1 MRHAWRFAAALLLVA
16 GSCSGPPRSGDPELP
31 RQKVKKLA
39 ASVQMMAQ
47 ELSSFGALSYRS
59 KADIT
64 ATVEGVIAQLAVEE
78 GAVVAQN
85 QLLARLRNI
94 QVEMR
99 RDQAQSALKSALSE
113 QELALSRLW
122 EGERQ
127 VEARILSLRRAEI
140 ELEQKQREQ
149 EELAK
154 TLANKEVLHRVGG
167 TTEEAMASLQLSYAA
182 AETNIKLLEK
192 DLAVK
197 GIGLRDLDILSQGIP
212 APPDE
217 AARTRA
223 LELINTRIL
232 TAELEVARARVE
244 SARTDLRSSEQLVAE
259 LEIRAPSAGIVGARY
274 VEPGEHVQANARLF
288 TLIDTKDVY
297 AVFALPEGDAA
308 RVAPGAIVEVIVEAV
323 SDTPFKGRVALISP
337 VIDPQAGTVT
347 VKSLLPNGNQR
358 LKPGMFARVRIVVG
372 SPQRVVTVPES
383 AISQKNGDKAKVF
396 AVVNGRAFVK
406 EIVLGRE
413 RNGVF
418 IVLEGLKGGEA
429 LIDAPSPLL
438 REGEE
443 VEVD

>member
-1 MRHAWRFAAALLLVA
+1 MMRAWCVALPLLLVA
-16 GSCSGPPRSGDPELP
+16 GGCSGPSRSADPELP
-31 RQKVKKLA
+31 RQKVKRVT

-47 ELSSFGALSYRS
+47 EISSFGALSYRS

-64 ATVEGVIAQLAVEE
+64 ATVEGALAHLAVEE
-78 GAVVAQN
+78 GALVAQN

-99 RDQAQSALKSALSE
+99 RDQARSALKSAVSE
-113 QELALSRLW
+113 QELAQSRLW

-149 EELAK
+149 QELARTIAK
-154 TLANKEVLHRVGG
+154 KEELHRVGG
-167 TTEEAMASLQLSYAA
+167 TTDEAMASLELSYAA
-182 AETNIKLLEK
+182 AETAIKLLEN

-197 GIGLRDLDILSQGIP
+197 RIGLRDLDILSQGISLP
-212 APPDE
+212 RDE

-244 SARTDLRSSEQLVAE
+244 SARTDLGSAEQLVAE
-259 LEIRAPSAGIVGARY
+259 LEVRAPSAGIVGARY
-274 VEPGEHVQANARLF
+274 VEPGEHVQANAKLF
-288 TLIDTKDVY
+288 TLINTDELY
-297 AVFALPEGDAA
+297 AVCALPEGDAA
-308 RVAPGAIVEVIVEAV
+308 RVPLGAAVEVTVEAI
-323 SDTPFKGRVALISP
+323 SATPFKGRVALISP

-347 VKSLLPNGNQR
+347 VKSLLSNGNRR

-372 SPQRVVTVPES
+372 SPQRVVTIPES
-383 AISQKNGDKAKVF
+383 AISQKNGDAGRVF

-406 EIVLGRE
+406 EIALGNE
-413 RNGVF
+413 RNGLFV
-418 IVLEGLKGGEA
+418 VLEGLKGGEA
-429 LIDAPSPLL
+429 LIDAPSPIL